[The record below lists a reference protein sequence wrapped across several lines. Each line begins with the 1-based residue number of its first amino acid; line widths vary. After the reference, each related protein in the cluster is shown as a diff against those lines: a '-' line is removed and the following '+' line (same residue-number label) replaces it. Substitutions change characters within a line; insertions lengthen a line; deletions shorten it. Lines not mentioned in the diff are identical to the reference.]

1 MIRIAAAGDLHF
13 GADSRGTLRPRLQHL
28 AERADLFLLAGD
40 LTRLGDPEEARIL
53 ADELAEPPIPTV
65 AVLGNHDH
73 HTDRQGEVRAVI
85 EEAGVTV
92 LEGEAV
98 TIDVDGVRVGVAGT
112 KGFGGG
118 FAGAS
123 ASDFGEVEMKAF
135 IRHTKEL
142 SATLEECL
150 RGLEADVR
158 IALLHYSPVQ
168 ETLQGEPP
176 QIHPFLGSYLLGEAI
191 DRAGADLALHG
202 HAHRGEERGVTPGGV
217 PVRNVAWPVIDRAY
231 AVYELDAASA
241 PRATA

>member
-13 GADSRGTLRPRLQHL
+13 GSDSKGTLRPRLGHL

-40 LTRLGDPEEARIL
+40 LTRLGQPEEARIL

-73 HTDRQGEVRAVI
+73 HSDRQDHVRSVI
-85 EEAGVTV
+85 EGASVTV
-92 LEGEAV
+92 LEGEAT
-98 TIDVDGVRVGVAGT
+98 TIEVAGVRVGIAGT

-123 ASDFGEVEMKAF
+123 ASDFGEREMKAF
-135 IRHTKEL
+135 IRHTKDL
-142 SATLEECL
+142 SARLEESL
-150 RGLEADVR
+150 GGLDADVR

-168 ETLQGEPP
+168 ETLHGEPP
-176 QIHPFLGSYLLGEAI
+176 EIHPFLGSYLLAEAI
-191 DRAGADLALHG
+191 DHAGADLALHG
-202 HAHRGEERGVTPGGV
+202 HAHRGQERGVTPGGV

-231 AVYELDAASA
+231 AIYELDAPSTS
-241 PRATA
+241 RATA